1 MAGTKVPSRSRS
13 RSRSRSLGPS
23 PSLSPNQ
30 GEVAEHA
37 EEPLEFGLAAFAGL
51 RQPRPE
57 SEDFERA
64 SSSTDTGIDLRRF
77 GSAEELLAAV
87 GADALKA
94 EQVALTLA
102 PAPALTLALARARAR
117 ARTRTLTR
125 SRPSSRV
132 SGSSAVARQ
141 RSARSGC
148 GRQGALH
155 WPTSSRPSRA
165 SSPSPRSRTPRRARC
180 SGRASALCCP
190 GSSGGSAKSRYPNPN
205 PNP

>member
-1 MAGTKVPSRSRS
+1 MGTKVPSRSRS
-13 RSRSRSLGPS
+13 RSRSRSPSRGPSLGPS
-23 PSLSPNQ
+23 PSPSPSPNQ

-37 EEPLEFGLAAFAGL
+37 EERLEFGLAAFAGL

-102 PAPALTLALARARAR
+102 PAPALTLALARA
-117 ARTRTLTR
+117 
-125 SRPSSRV
+125 
-132 SGSSAVARQ
+132 
-141 RSARSGC
+141 
-148 GRQGALH
+148 
-155 WPTSSRPSRA
+155 
-165 SSPSPRSRTPRRARC
+165 
-180 SGRASALCCP
+180 
-190 GSSGGSAKSRYPNPN
+190 
-205 PNP
+205 